1 MDTNQQ
7 PKAAY
12 LAQELK
18 AGKWSP
24 NILQN
29 EVALRQCAAEE
40 LLRQHAENETLRT
53 GYNAARLEIESL
65 QARIQELSQMARDCN
80 SRRVM
85 ELQAELVKES
95 ARTAAEK
102 LRADQMAEQH
112 RMQCEMSKADRAKVQ
127 ELEAMLAAVGAGG
140 MEPLRKREC
149 LHSISEPQSQAAAD
163 NAGEYPELPEP
174 ALKESKGICCGNFTT
189 GAQYMGQSETL
200 CCENP
205 DEAWPESFTADQMRA
220 YVDADRAARGAAQ
233 AVPADAPHTE
243 LEDAAR
249 ALVEAIEYTPLGLRS
264 IKALEKVRAAL
275 SSSAQAAP
283 VDAAVPT
290 KVIEALEMLESGAL
304 NVAMNAKNRGDGYD
318 EGYANAMAKMARKTL
333 DALAATTAADAQTTA
348 EKSEMLELI
357 LALQAF
363 IGFAESNGEIVFAG
377 GGMQAIE
384 EINSCTKAARAAI
397 AKVEGTK

>member
-1 MDTNQQ
+1 MST
-7 PKAAY
+7 
-12 LAQELK
+12 AQKPE
-18 AGKWSP
+18 
-24 NILQN
+24 
-29 EVALRQCAAEE
+29 ALRLADKFEVNGFLSDHTFAQNQWCSQAAVE
-40 LLRQHAENETLRT
+40 LRRLHAENEALRT
-53 GYNAARLEIESL
+53 GYDAARLEIESL
-65 QARIQELSQMARDCN
+65 QARIQELGQMARDCN

>member
-1 MDTNQQ
+1 
-7 PKAAY
+7 
-12 LAQELK
+12 
-18 AGKWSP
+18 
-24 NILQN
+24 
-29 EVALRQCAAEE
+29 
-40 LLRQHAENETLRT
+40 
-53 GYNAARLEIESL
+53 
-65 QARIQELSQMARDCN
+65 
-80 SRRVM
+80 
-85 ELQAELVKES
+85 
-95 ARTAAEK
+95 
-102 LRADQMAEQH
+102 MAEQH

-200 CCENP
+200 CCGNP

-333 DALAATTAADAQTTA
+333 DALAATTAADAPTTA

-384 EINSCTKAARAAI
+384 EINSCTKAARTAI
-397 AKVEGTK
+397 AKVEGSK